1 MEEKEIA
8 ELEGSLKGWKEK
20 VPIITKGFLSW
31 EKDLVVEIPSQLDAE
46 EPPHPPQGQRY
57 PRHPGAPAPGFAP
70 PQ

>member
-31 EKDLVVEIPSQLDAE
+31 
-46 EPPHPPQGQRY
+46 
-57 PRHPGAPAPGFAP
+57 
-70 PQ
+70 